1 MFPNFAVEMLVNYG
15 KKNDISS
22 IDISSLRCV
31 FNGAEPINCTNMYKF
46 IELYKKCGFRKNA
59 MVIILR
65 TRNFYHLHIWEK

>member
-46 IELYKKCGFRKNA
+46 IELYKKMR
-59 MVIILR
+59 IQ
-65 TRNFYHLHIWEK
+65 EKMRWLLYMG

>member
-46 IELYKKCGFRKNA
+46 IELYKNA
-59 MVIILR
+59 DSGKMRWLL
-65 TRNFYHLHIWEK
+65 YMG